1 MIIYQLFTVLC
12 DQVKET
18 LGVGKQESSGFS
30 GTSANHG
37 ANMKDGSKAS
47 SGEENYQQSA
57 SGETAETLFSKFKSS
72 LPSQKVS
79 LAFQKFK
86 EAKITDLAKKGY
98 DIVKDELSGTTSN
111 KKHLQHN
118 PSTST
123 GERSTKTDIVIVP
136 LKQSPWSKKWEA
148 FKEKVN
154 FFPCCQLYFENHR
167 SSIYFIYYFFVS
179 HLKQI
184 FSSLFFPQASRSSYI
199 QAYQWVQ

>member
-1 MIIYQLFTVLC
+1 
-12 DQVKET
+12 
-18 LGVGKQESSGFS
+18 LGVGKQESSEFS

-37 ANMKDGSKAS
+37 TDMKDGSKAS

-86 EAKITDLAKKGY
+86 EAKLTDLAKKGY
-98 DIVKDELSGTTSN
+98 DIVKDELSGTTSK

-148 FKEKVN
+148 FKKKVYL
-154 FFPCCQLYFENHR
+154 PL
-167 SSIYFIYYFFVS
+167 SPILL
-179 HLKQI
+179 LK
-184 FSSLFFPQASRSSYI
+184 S
-199 QAYQWVQ
+199 